1 MRIQVTGT
9 PEIKQKQIK
18 EIVDFLNKTK
28 GPLLF
33 NQLKTINDNSLQN
46 FADQYW
52 NGDRTRPF
60 DFENVNSIC
69 NLYRD
74 KNTIPKEDIVVVL
87 TSRKILCEFIT
98 EKHFFSYFDNNN
110 IIVRDNNWKGCDK
123 INPNMVLAHQ
133 IIENIFQILAGYKL
147 QSYNDFHFQSESC
160 INDFCNNEYELQ
172 YKIRGAHICSDC
184 SERATNNGMDPRVYI
199 QISNIISQI
208 RDEISTLKMF
218 LNNIKLKDLNVTA
231 EGNVEIGSEPIEL
244 TAISKTIYVFFLIHR
259 GESLSLYNLK
269 NYKNQ
274 LERIL
279 LIFSKS
285 ESTKPIN
292 TLLGVDSNRKNT
304 DTLKDH
310 RYNIKKAIKNVI
322 GEQLSELYKIGSHS
336 SEKGSIKYYYSEFPS
351 NTSFKVNIDQK
362 FLKHI
367 GFS

>member
-18 EIVDFLNKTK
+18 EIVAFLNRTK

-33 NQLKTINDNSLQN
+33 NQLKTINDDSLQA
-46 FADQYW
+46 FANQYW

-74 KNTIPKEDIVVVL
+74 ENTIPKEDIVVVL
-87 TSRKILCEFIT
+87 TSRRILCEFIT

-133 IIENIFQILAGYKL
+133 IIENVFQILAGYKL

-172 YKIRGAHICSDC
+172 YKIRGAHICENC
-184 SERATNNGMDPRVYI
+184 SERAAANGMDHQVYI
-199 QISNIISQI
+199 QISSIISLI
-208 RDEISTLKMF
+208 RDEISTLKTF
-218 LNNIKLKDLNVTA
+218 FQNIKLKDINVTA
-231 EGNVEIGSEPIEL
+231 EGNVEIGNKPVEL
-244 TAISKTIYVFFLIHR
+244 TAISKTVYVFFLLHI
-259 GESLSLYNLK
+259 GESLRSYDLES
-269 NYKNQ
+269 YKNQ
-274 LERIL
+274 LERIF

-285 ESTKPIN
+285 TSTKPIA
-292 TLLGVDSNRKNT
+292 TLLGKDSSRKKT

-322 GEQLSELYKIGSHS
+322 GEQLSELYKIGSYTK
-336 SEKGSIKYYYSEFPS
+336 ENGSVKLYYSEFPK
-351 NTSFKVNIDQK
+351 NTAFKINIDQN

-367 GFS
+367 RMS